1 MPKKI
6 RILLPVFGA
15 VALLFH
21 PALGIYASS
30 LSVKEFSSAV
40 AFNIAFFVASTA
52 LFYSVWFW
60 RYKTIKKNEEKDSF
74 RGAPA
79 LLGYFALFLG
89 IPASLIF
96 SIVSYYVTNSAS
108 PEISLGPGMLGAAT
122 AGLVLGYR
130 LPKVNG

>member
-6 RILLPVFGA
+6 KILLPVFGA

-21 PALGIYASS
+21 PALGIYANS
-30 LSVKEFSSAV
+30 LSVKEFLSAV
-40 AFNIAFFVASTA
+40 AFNIAFFIASTV
-52 LFYSVWFW
+52 LFYSMWLW
-60 RYKTIKKNEEKDSF
+60 RYKTIKDEEKDSF

-89 IPASLIF
+89 IPVSLIF
-96 SIVSYYVTNSAS
+96 SIVSYFVTNSAS

-122 AGLVLGYR
+122 AGLNLGYR
-130 LPKVNG
+130 LPKVN